1 MPTKVSQAAKNLFY
15 LLFAVGTFFLFLAGL
30 VYPLTP
36 SGYSLTLWQ
45 HNQDGVWNE
54 VQMPYIEMAGP
65 GLTTKELRTSFPYV
79 DADTLIIPRQSGNAI
94 EVRLNGQMIYKLGDT
109 AQPTANLWN
118 FVQMVK
124 LPEPL
129 QSKNQLEISIVSS
142 YFSIGINGIPY
153 LALYEQAAGRV
164 MLLNWLYNDFLI
176 LASGAALI
184 LSVILI
190 VLVFSRKKFRSAE
203 LFMGLALLFG
213 VIYIQDMQVRLTT
226 GDLEMF
232 LWVKKAIMASGYIG
246 TLCFICGVESYYW
259 KRVKTG
265 RWIAIITIL
274 SAAVILTASDL
285 HSLAILL
292 NYTNLVFIFNIVVMV
307 IVLLRGK
314 KNPCWML
321 LPAAWI
327 ILSLLQMVLAI
338 PLGITWPLM
347 SSYALLLATILIG
360 VKLVIE
366 YNQLFQENIDLE
378 RAKNRDPLTGVM
390 NRSYLAQF
398 KGNTQGYLVMIDLDF
413 FKGVN
418 DRYGHTF
425 GDHLLIQFVDVATQN
440 IRKKDLV
447 VRLGGD
453 EFVFILDYVI
463 LPPAGFVEV
472 ERILQRIQSQ
482 YSALHSGITLEFSYG
497 IATLDGSIEKSLEIA
512 DKRMYQMKEK
522 KKQSNS

>member
-1 MPTKVSQAAKNLFY
+1 MPTKFSQAALNLFY
-15 LLFAVGTFFLFLAGL
+15 LLFAAGSFFLLLAGL

-36 SGYSLTLWQ
+36 SGYSLPLWQ
-45 HNQDGVWNE
+45 HNQDDAWKD
-54 VQMPYIEMAGP
+54 VQMPYIERVGP
-65 GLTTKELRTSFPYV
+65 GITTKVLRTSFPYI
-79 DADTLIIPRQSGNAI
+79 DADTLIIPRQSGNAV
-94 EVRLNGQMIYKLGDT
+94 EVRLNDRVIYKLGDP

-118 FVQMVK
+118 FVQMVI

-129 QSKNQLEISIVSS
+129 QSSNQLEISITSS
-142 YFSIGINGIPY
+142 YFSTGINGIPF
-153 LALYEQAAGRV
+153 LTNYEQAAGRV
-164 MLLNWLYNDFLI
+164 MLLNWLYNDFL
-176 LASGAALI
+176 LFASGAALI

-190 VLVFSRKKFRSAE
+190 VLVFSRRKSHNAE

-213 VIYIQDMQVRLTT
+213 VIYIQDMQFRLTT
-226 GDLEMF
+226 GDLAMF
-232 LWVKKAIMASGYIG
+232 LWVKKGIMVSGYLG
-246 TLCFICGVESYYW
+246 TLCFICGLESYHW

-265 RWIAIITIL
+265 RWIAVITGI
-274 SAAVILTASDL
+274 SAAAILAASDL
-285 HSLAILL
+285 YSLAILL
-292 NYTNLVFIFNIVVMV
+292 DYTNLIFIFNIVIMV

-314 KNPCWML
+314 KNPSWML

-327 ILSLLQMVLAI
+327 IFSLLQMVLAI

-347 SSYALLLATILIG
+347 SSYALLLTIILIG

-390 NRSYLAQF
+390 NRSYLTQF

-418 DRYGHTF
+418 DKYGHTF
-425 GDHLLIQFVDVATQN
+425 GDQLLVQFVDVATQN

-463 LPPAGFVEV
+463 LPPAGFEEV

-482 YSALHSGITLEFSYG
+482 YSALHAGITLEFSYG
-497 IATLDGSIEKSLEIA
+497 IAPLDGSIENSLEIA

-522 KKQSNS
+522 KKQLNS